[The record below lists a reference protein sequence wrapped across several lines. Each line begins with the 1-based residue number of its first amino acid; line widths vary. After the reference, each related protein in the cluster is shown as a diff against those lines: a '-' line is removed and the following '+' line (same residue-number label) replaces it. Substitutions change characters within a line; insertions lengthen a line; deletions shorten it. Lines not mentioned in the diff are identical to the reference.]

1 MNHKKIII
9 FSFIILI
16 AIVACK
22 KEANKST
29 EIKDPK
35 ELNIPD
41 GMVWVSGKT
50 FLQGAKQSDNFAMPR
65 EKPAHEVR
73 VDGFFIDATEVTNK
87 QFKQFVAATKY
98 ITIAERPIDWEE
110 MKKQLPKNTPKPHD
124 SILQPG
130 SLIFNKNI
138 KAVVNMNNYFQWW
151 VWKIGANWKHPEGPD
166 STIKDKDNFPVVHKQ
181 DKQ

>member
-1 MNHKKIII
+1 MNIKKISIL
-9 FSFIILI
+9 SFIILI

-22 KEANKST
+22 KEVNKST
-29 EIKDPK
+29 EIKNQK
-35 ELNIPD
+35 EFNIPD
-41 GMVWVSGKT
+41 GMVWVNGKT

-65 EKPAHEVR
+65 EKPAHKVM

-87 QFKQFVAATKY
+87 QFKQFIDATKY

-138 KAVVNMNNYFQWW
+138 NAVV
-151 VWKIGANWKHPEGPD
+151 I
-166 STIKDKDNFPVVHKQ
+166 
-181 DKQ
+181 

>member
-16 AIVACK
+16 AIVTCK

-41 GMVWVSGKT
+41 GMVWVNGKT

-73 VDGFFIDATEVTNK
+73 V
-87 QFKQFVAATKY
+87 Y
-98 ITIAERPIDWEE
+98 IVDHFR
-110 MKKQLPKNTPKPHD
+110 
-124 SILQPG
+124 
-130 SLIFNKNI
+130 
-138 KAVVNMNNYFQWW
+138 
-151 VWKIGANWKHPEGPD
+151 
-166 STIKDKDNFPVVHKQ
+166 
-181 DKQ
+181 